1 MRQIQFAEKNQIL
14 NFTTMETPANLQ
26 PLGLEDKPYDSND
39 LIARLIGIPVISII
53 MHIIFV
59 FLDGSLHEN
68 HVEGLFTSFLF
79 TLTYW
84 EGIRQIWCYLQKKL
98 SHYKQTKERLIKL
111 VISVLIYGVFAT
123 ILIHYVCHW
132 LFGLECTIQLMTT
145 GYFIGL
151 VPTVLVLMV
160 YETVYFFESWKNKV
174 KESEAISRTQLVNQL
189 EALKAQLDPHFLFN
203 SLNIL
208 SSLIDDNEPA
218 QQYLSRLSDV
228 YRYVLLSKE
237 RTTVSLREEME
248 FVNAFLY
255 LAKVRF
261 QTGLEI
267 ETHISEESWNLT
279 VAPLSI
285 QLLVENALKHNVIT
299 REHPLHVTIR
309 EKDGYL
315 WVSNPIHKKVHLEP
329 STKVGLKNILEQYKL
344 LSELPVHI
352 IRDPLRFEVALPLLV
367 S

>member
-1 MRQIQFAEKNQIL
+1 
-14 NFTTMETPANLQ
+14 METT
-26 PLGLEDKPYDSND
+26 GSIKTIGTEEKPYDSND
-39 LIARLIGIPVISII
+39 LNARLIGVPLISII
-53 MHIIFV
+53 MHFTFS
-59 FLDGSLHEN
+59 FLEGDLHKS
-68 HVEGLFTSFLF
+68 HAEGLFTSFLF

-84 EGIRQIWCYLQKKL
+84 EGIRQIWCYLQKRF
-98 SHYKQTKERLIKL
+98 SHYSQTKERLTKL
-111 VISVLIYGVFAT
+111 VVSVLIYGVFAT
-123 ILIHYVCHW
+123 VLIHYLTEI
-132 LFGLECTIQLMTT
+132 LFGVQCTVPLMVQ

-151 VPTVLVLMV
+151 VPTILVLMV

-228 YRYVLLSKE
+228 YRYVLLSKN

-261 QTGLEI
+261 QAGLEI
-267 ETHISEESWNLT
+267 ETHISDGSWNRT

-299 REHPLHVTIR
+299 REQPLHITIR
-309 EKDGYL
+309 EKDGYV
-315 WVSNPIHKKVHLEP
+315 WVSNPIHKKVHLES
-329 STKVGLKNILEQYKL
+329 STKVGLNNILEQYKL

-352 IRDPLRFEVALPLLV
+352 VRDPLRFEVALPLLV

>member
-1 MRQIQFAEKNQIL
+1 MENRSSIL
-14 NFTTMETPANLQ
+14 PVQTETGSFNPND
-26 PLGLEDKPYDSND
+26 GL
-39 LIARLIGIPVISII
+39 ARLIGIPFISLL
-53 MHIIFV
+53 MHFT
-59 FLDGSLHEN
+59 FHGLEEGRLHKS
-68 HVEGLFTSFLF
+68 HIEGLFVSFLF
-79 TLTYW
+79 TLAYW
-84 EGIRQIWCYLQKKL
+84 EGIRRVWGMLQEKYP
-98 SHYKQTKERLIKL
+98 HYTQTIERLTKL
-111 VISVLIYGVFAT
+111 IGTVLLYGVVVT
-123 ILIHYVCHW
+123 VVINYSSELI
-132 LFGLECTIQLMTT
+132 FGTACTLELMVQ

-151 VPTVLVLMV
+151 IPTFLVLLV

-228 YRYVLLSKE
+228 YRYVLLSKD
-237 RTTVSLREEME
+237 RTNVSLREEME
-248 FVNAFLY
+248 FVDAFLY

-267 ETHISEESWNLT
+267 ETHIDNQSWNLT

-285 QLLVENALKHNVIT
+285 QLLVENALKHNVIS
-299 REHPLHVTIR
+299 REHPLHITIR

-315 WVSNPIHKKVHLEP
+315 WVSNAIHKKVHLEA
-329 STKVGLKNILEQYKL
+329 STKVGLNNILEQYKL

-352 IRDPLRFEVALPLLV
+352 IRDPLRFEVALPLLPA
-367 S
+367 

>member
-1 MRQIQFAEKNQIL
+1 MKKSPSLQSVGSGNQP
-14 NFTTMETPANLQ
+14 F
-26 PLGLEDKPYDSND
+26 DSND
-39 LIARLIGIPVISII
+39 GMARLIGIPVISVI
-53 MHIIFV
+53 MHFT
-59 FLDGSLHEN
+59 FSSLEQQGLHEN
-68 HVEGLFTSFLF
+68 HAEGLFISFLF
-79 TLTYW
+79 TLAYW
-84 EGIRQIWCYLQKKL
+84 EGIRQIWCYLQKQL
-98 SHYKQTKERLIKL
+98 SHYSQTKERLTKL
-111 VISVLIYGVFAT
+111 IFSVLLYGVIVTVA
-123 ILIHYVCHW
+123 LNYVNYW
-132 LFGLECTIQLMTT
+132 LFGTACTLFSMGV
-145 GYFIGL
+145 GYAIGL
-151 VPTVLVLMV
+151 VPTILVLLL
-160 YETVYFFESWKNKV
+160 YETVYFFDSWKNKV
-174 KESEAISRTQLVNQL
+174 KESEAITRTQLVNQL

-228 YRYVLLSKE
+228 YRYVLLCKE

-267 ETHISEESWNLT
+267 ETHISEESWNRT

-299 REHPLHVTIR
+299 REHPLHITIR

-329 STKVGLKNILEQYKL
+329 STKVGLNNILEQYKL